1 VRIEDVFKVTGVPTY
16 TFVRPSEYN
25 RLQVALRTP
34 GRGVVVEGPSGIGKS
49 TAVTKALEELG
60 LDPDVTKLSA
70 RIPADVEYLDILPDL
85 GKFGTVVIDDFH
97 RLDLSTKARISD
109 LLKVTA
115 DIEDPD
121 RKLIIIGIND
131 AGAALIES
139 SPDLTNR
146 VDVVRFEVEPA
157 AKIEELVTVGEAAAS
172 VDIEA
177 RNLIIEK
184 ASGSFFIAQLLCLEA
199 CADTLR

>member
-1 VRIEDVFKVTGVPTY
+1 MAPVRIEDVFKVTGVPTY

-70 RIPADVEYLDILPDL
+70 RIPSDVEYLDILPDL
-85 GKFGTVVIDDFH
+85 GSFGTVVIDDFH
-97 RLDLSTKARISD
+97 RLDLATKARISD

-115 DIEDPD
+115 DVEDPN

-157 AKIEELVTVGEAAAS
+157 AKIEELVTAGESAAS
-172 VDIEA
+172 VAIEA
-177 RNLIIEK
+177 QTPSSSR
-184 ASGSFFIAQLLCLEA
+184 
-199 CADTLR
+199 